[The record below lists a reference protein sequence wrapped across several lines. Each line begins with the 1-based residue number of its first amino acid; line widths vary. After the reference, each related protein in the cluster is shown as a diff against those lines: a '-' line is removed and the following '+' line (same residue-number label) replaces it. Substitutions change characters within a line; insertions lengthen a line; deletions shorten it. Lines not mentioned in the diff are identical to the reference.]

1 MTAFVLSQQEGR
13 DAVAANIPLG
23 RIGTPDDMIGLSA
36 FLASPAS
43 DYVTGQIIALDG
55 GYANLR

>member
-13 DAVAANIPLG
+13 DAVAGNIPLG
-23 RIGTPDDMIGLSA
+23 RIGTPDDMIGLST
-36 FLASPAS
+36 FLASRAS